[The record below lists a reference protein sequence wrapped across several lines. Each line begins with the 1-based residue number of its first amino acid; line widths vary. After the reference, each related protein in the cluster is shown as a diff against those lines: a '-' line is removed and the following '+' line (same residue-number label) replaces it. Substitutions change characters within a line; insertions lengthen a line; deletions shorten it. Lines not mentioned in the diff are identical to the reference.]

1 MNGVNVFK
9 NLGIAPLISILEKKV
24 KNNIV
29 AVYKVND
36 TVNMDNY
43 KFLDDLLNSN
53 KCEKI
58 RSHVRLLIFYYL
70 LDFFSSDSISSDSI
84 LFVFSFTHDESI
96 SKLALIAI
104 NEQAIIKS
112 FLLISI
118 FEISFHYKECN
129 KCEK

>member
-58 RSHVRLLIFYYL
+58 SIHQKNLQNNWLILNDEDKVIYEKIQEKSKESRESKESSLSSLYSLYPSLPSLLSL
-70 LDFFSSDSISSDSI
+70 PSI
-84 LFVFSFTHDESI
+84 
-96 SKLALIAI
+96 
-104 NEQAIIKS
+104 QIIK
-112 FLLISI
+112 LYGKAT
-118 FEISFHYKECN
+118 EI
-129 KCEK
+129 